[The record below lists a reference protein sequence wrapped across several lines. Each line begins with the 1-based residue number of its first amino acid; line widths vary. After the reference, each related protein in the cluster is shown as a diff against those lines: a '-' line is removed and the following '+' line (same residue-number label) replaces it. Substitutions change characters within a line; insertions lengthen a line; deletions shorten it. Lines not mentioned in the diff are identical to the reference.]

1 MVVAVYPG
9 TFDPLTSGHEDLVQR
24 AARLFGRVIVG
35 VAASQGK
42 SPLFTPEERLS
53 IAREA
58 LAPLSNVE
66 CVSFSGLLVNF
77 MRAHESRV
85 VIRGIRAVSDFD
97 YEFQLAG
104 MNRNLMPEI
113 ETVFMTPAD
122 KYQFISATLVR
133 EIAMMGGEVSRFV
146 PPLVEKR
153 LREKVEQRRKAQ
165 G

>member
-9 TFDPLTSGHEDLVQR
+9 TFDPLTCGHEDLVQR
-24 AARLFGRVIVG
+24 AARLFDRVIVG

-42 SPLFTPEERLS
+42 SPLFTPQERLQ
-53 IAREA
+53 IAAET
-58 LAPLSNVE
+58 LAPLKNVE

-77 MRAHESRV
+77 MRAHGANV

-113 ETVFMTPAD
+113 ETVFLTPAD
-122 KYQFISATLVR
+122 RYQFISATLVR
-133 EIAMMGGEVSRFV
+133 EIATMGGDVSKFV
-146 PPLVEKR
+146 PALVETR
-153 LREKVEQRRKAQ
+153 LREKVAQRARQ